1 MESPS
6 VGLSLSN
13 RTTLSLEEIVVDD
26 DPSSLNNFLDDV
38 DTTVE
43 TDAQ

>member
-26 DPSSLNNFLDDV
+26 DPSSLNNFLDEV
-38 DTTVE
+38 DVE